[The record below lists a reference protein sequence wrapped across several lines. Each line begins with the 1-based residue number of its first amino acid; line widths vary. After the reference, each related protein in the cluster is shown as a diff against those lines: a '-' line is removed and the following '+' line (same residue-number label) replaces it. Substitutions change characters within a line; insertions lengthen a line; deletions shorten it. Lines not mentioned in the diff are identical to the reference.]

1 MKILSAAERAFL
13 EEPFVG
19 VVTTLGTDGAPQSTV
34 VWIDVDDEGVSINTA
49 YGRVKPRNLARD
61 PRISLVVV
69 DPGDPHRWLKV
80 RGTASLVD
88 EGADAQ
94 IDRLSKKY
102 TGRDVYASRAPGER
116 RVSVR
121 IEAERIDSH
130 GLDSSTRRGQDA
142 SMVSRPMR
150 GSPA

>member
-1 MKILSAAERAFL
+1 MRDITANERAFL
-13 EEPFVG
+13 ENPFVG
-19 VVTTLGTDGAPQSTV
+19 VVTTLQRDGAPQSTV
-34 VWIDVDDEGVSINTA
+34 VWVDVDDEGVSVNTA

-69 DPGDPHRWLKV
+69 DPEDAYRWLKLA
-80 RGTASLVD
+80 GTATLVD

-102 TGRDVYASRAPGER
+102 TGRDVYASRRPGEQ

-121 IEAERIDSH
+121 ITPDRILS
-130 GLDSSTRRGQDA
+130 RGIDD
-142 SMVSRPMR
+142 
-150 GSPA
+150 